1 MGPTKEGLLVG
12 GIGDITSVSC
22 PLLEAEQDIFFR
34 GLLEPNSF
42 YTRHVTTTAP
52 RRLGI
57 LGGTFDPPH
66 AGHLAAALA
75 VQTQVGLDDV
85 VLMVANEPWQK
96 VGDRQV
102 TPARLRFEMTD
113 ALVQGISGLRAD
125 DREIRRGGP
134 TFTVDTLEEI
144 LAEQPDTE
152 IFLIVGADTANRLET
167 WHRASDVVSLST
179 IVIVNRDDSTNTA
192 PEFLHDARVVNV
204 SMNPVDV
211 SSSAIREAIA
221 LGESIDSA
229 TSSSVESIIRDRSL
243 YVGTK

>member
-1 MGPTKEGLLVG
+1 
-12 GIGDITSVSC
+12 
-22 PLLEAEQDIFFR
+22 
-34 GLLEPNSF
+34 
-42 YTRHVTTTAP
+42 VTTTAP

-96 VGDRQV
+96 VGDREV

-134 TFTVDTLEEI
+134 TYTVDTLEEI

-152 IFLIVGADTANRLET
+152 IFLIVGADTAQRLET

-179 IVIVNRDDSTNTA
+179 IVIVNRDDVTNTA
-192 PEFLHDARVVNV
+192 SGFLHDARVVNV
-204 SMNPVDV
+204 SMRPVDV
-211 SSSAIREAIA
+211 SSSAIRESVAR
-221 LGESIDSA
+221 GQSIDSA
-229 TSSSVESIIRDRSL
+229 TSSSVVSIIRDHSL
-243 YVGTK
+243 YVGTQ

>member
-1 MGPTKEGLLVG
+1 MRPTKEGLLVG
-12 GIGDITSVSC
+12 GIGDITSDSC

-34 GLLEPNSF
+34 GRQVPNSF

-75 VQTQVGLDDV
+75 VQTQVALDEL

-96 VGDRQV
+96 VGERQV
-102 TPARLRFEMTD
+102 TPARVRFEMTE
-113 ALVQGISGLRAD
+113 ALVEGISGLRAD

-144 LAEQPDTE
+144 HAEHPDSE
-152 IFLIVGADTANRLET
+152 IFLIVGADTASRLET
-167 WHRASDVVSLST
+167 WHRASDVVRLST
-179 IVIVNRDDSTNTA
+179 IVIVNRDDSTNTF
-192 PEFLHDARVVNV
+192 PEILRDARVVNV
-204 SMNPVDV
+204 TMNPVDV
-211 SSSAIREAIA
+211 SSSGIRDAVA
-221 LGESIDSA
+221 RGESIDSLTSPSVA
-229 TSSSVESIIRDRSL
+229 TIVRDHSL
-243 YVGTK
+243 YVGQR

>member
-22 PLLEAEQDIFFR
+22 SLLEAEQDFFLR
-34 GLLEPNSF
+34 RRLTPNSF

-102 TPARLRFEMTD
+102 TPARVRFEMTD
-113 ALVQGISGLRAD
+113 ALAQGISGLRAD
-125 DREIRRGGP
+125 DREISRGGP
-134 TFTVDTLEEI
+134 TYTVDTLEEI
-144 LAEQPDTE
+144 LADQPGTE
-152 IFLIVGADTANRLET
+152 IFLIVGADTAQRLET
-167 WHRASDVVSLST
+167 WHRASDVVALST
-179 IVIVNRDDSTNTA
+179 IVIVNRDDVTNA
-192 PEFLHDARVVNV
+192 SPGFLHGARVVNV
-204 SMNPVDV
+204 SMNRVDV
-211 SSSAIREAIA
+211 SSSAIREAVA
-221 LGESIDSA
+221 NDESIDSL
-229 TSSSVESIIRDRSL
+229 TSPSVASIICDRSL

>member
-12 GIGDITSVSC
+12 GIGDITSVSS

-34 GLLEPNSF
+34 GLLGPNSF

-75 VQTQVGLDDV
+75 VQTQVALDEL

-102 TPARLRFEMTD
+102 TAAQVRFEMTK
-113 ALVQGISGLRAD
+113 ALVAGISGLRAD

-134 TFTVDTLEEI
+134 TFTVDTLEEV
-144 LAEQPDTE
+144 LGEEPDSE

-167 WHRASDVVSLST
+167 WHRASDVVRLST
-179 IVIVNRDDSTNTA
+179 IVIVNRDDSTNAA
-192 PEFLHDARVVNV
+192 PGFLRDAQVVNV

-211 SSSAIREAIA
+211 SSSAIREAVA
-221 LGESIDSA
+221 RGESINSL
-229 TSSSVESIIRDRSL
+229 TSSSVASIVRDRSL
-243 YVGTK
+243 YVGIA

>member
-22 PLLEAEQDIFFR
+22 PLLEAEQDFFLR
-34 GLLEPNSF
+34 RRLTPNSF

-179 IVIVNRDDSTNTA
+179 IVIVNREDSTNKA

>member
-1 MGPTKEGLLVG
+1 
-12 GIGDITSVSC
+12 
-22 PLLEAEQDIFFR
+22 
-34 GLLEPNSF
+34 
-42 YTRHVTTTAP
+42 VTTTAP

-66 AGHLAAALA
+66 AGHLAAAVA

-113 ALVQGISGLRAD
+113 ALVQGMSGLRAD

-134 TFTVDTLEEI
+134 TYTVDTLEEI

-152 IFLIVGADTANRLET
+152 IFLIIGADTAQRLET
-167 WHRASDVVSLST
+167 WHRASDVVRLST
-179 IVIVNRDDSTNTA
+179 IVIVNRDDSTNTSS
-192 PEFLHDARVVNV
+192 EFLRDARVVNV
-204 SMNPVDV
+204 TMNPVDV
-211 SSSAIREAIA
+211 SSSVIREAVA
-221 LGESIDSA
+221 RGGSIDSL
-229 TSSSVESIIRDRSL
+229 TSPSVAAIVRDRSL
-243 YVGTK
+243 YVGTQ

>member
-34 GLLEPNSF
+34 GLLAPNSF

-75 VQTQVGLDDV
+75 VQTQVALDEL

-102 TPARLRFEMTD
+102 TPARVRFEMTE
-113 ALVQGISGLRAD
+113 ALVDGISGLRAD

-152 IFLIVGADTANRLET
+152 IFLVVGADTANRLET
-167 WHRASDVVSLST
+167 WHRASDVVRLST
-179 IVIVNRDDSTNTA
+179 IVIVNRDDSTNA
-192 PEFLHDARVVNV
+192 ASGFLRDARVVNV
-204 SMNPVDV
+204 TMNAVDV
-211 SSSAIREAIA
+211 SSSAIRKSVAH
-221 LGESIDSA
+221 GESIDSA
-229 TSSSVESIIRDRSL
+229 TSSSVASIIRDRSL
-243 YVGTK
+243 YVGQR

>member
-1 MGPTKEGLLVG
+1 V
-12 GIGDITSVSC
+12 TS
-22 PLLEAEQDIFFR
+22 
-34 GLLEPNSF
+34 
-42 YTRHVTTTAP
+42 TAP

-75 VQTQVGLDDV
+75 VQTQLGLDDV

-102 TPARLRFEMTD
+102 TPANVRWEMTN
-113 ALVQGISGLRAD
+113 ALVQGNSGLRAD

-144 LAEQPDTE
+144 LVEQPGTE

-167 WHRASDVVSLST
+167 WHRASDVVRLST

-192 PEFLHDARVVNV
+192 PGFLRDAQVVNV

-211 SSSAIREAIA
+211 SSSAIREVVSR
-221 LGESIDSA
+221 GESIDSA
-229 TSSSVESIIRDRSL
+229 TSSSVASIIRDHAL
-243 YVGTK
+243 YVGTQ

>member
-1 MGPTKEGLLVG
+1 M
-12 GIGDITSVSC
+12 
-22 PLLEAEQDIFFR
+22 
-34 GLLEPNSF
+34 
-42 YTRHVTTTAP
+42 TTTAP

-75 VQTQVGLDDV
+75 VQTQVALDEL

-102 TPARLRFEMTD
+102 TPARVRFEMTE
-113 ALVQGISGLRAD
+113 ALVDGISGLRAD

-152 IFLIVGADTANRLET
+152 IFLVVGADTANRLET
-167 WHRASDVVSLST
+167 WHRASDVVKLST
-179 IVIVNRDDSTNTA
+179 IVIVNRDDSTNA
-192 PEFLHDARVVNV
+192 ASGFLRDARVVNV
-204 SMNPVDV
+204 TMNAVDV
-211 SSSAIREAIA
+211 SSSAIRKSVAH
-221 LGESIDSA
+221 GESIDSA
-229 TSSSVESIIRDRSL
+229 TSSSVASIIRDRSL
-243 YVGTK
+243 YVGQR

>member
-1 MGPTKEGLLVG
+1 M
-12 GIGDITSVSC
+12 
-22 PLLEAEQDIFFR
+22 
-34 GLLEPNSF
+34 
-42 YTRHVTTTAP
+42 TTTAP

-66 AGHLAAALA
+66 AGHLAAAVA
-75 VQTQVGLDDV
+75 VQTQVGLDDL

-102 TPARLRFEMTD
+102 SPANLRFEMTD
-113 ALVQGISGLRAD
+113 ALVEGIPGLRAD

-144 LAEQPDTE
+144 LADQPGTE
-152 IFLIVGADTANRLET
+152 IILIVGADTADRLDT
-167 WHRASDVVSLST
+167 WHRASDVVALST

-192 PEFLHDARVVNV
+192 PGFLRDARVVNV

-211 SSSAIREAIA
+211 SSSAIRELVAR
-221 LGESIDSA
+221 GESIDSA
-229 TSSSVESIIRDRSL
+229 TTSSVISIIRGHSL
-243 YVGTK
+243 YVGTQ

>member
-34 GLLEPNSF
+34 GLLAPNSF

>member
-1 MGPTKEGLLVG
+1 M
-12 GIGDITSVSC
+12 
-22 PLLEAEQDIFFR
+22 
-34 GLLEPNSF
+34 
-42 YTRHVTTTAP
+42 TTTAP

-113 ALVQGISGLRAD
+113 ALVQGISGLRAG

-134 TFTVDTLEEI
+134 TYTVNTLEEI

-152 IFLIVGADTANRLET
+152 IFLIVGADTAQRLDT
-167 WHRASDVVSLST
+167 WHRASEVVSLST
-179 IVIVNRDDSTNTA
+179 IVIVNRDDVTNTA
-192 PEFLHDARVVNV
+192 SGFLHDARVVNV
-204 SMNPVDV
+204 SMKPVDV
-211 SSSAIREAIA
+211 SSSAIRESVAC
-221 LGESIDSA
+221 GESIDSA
-229 TSSSVESIIRDRSL
+229 TSASVVSIIHDHSL
-243 YVGTK
+243 YVGAQ

>member
-34 GLLEPNSF
+34 GLLGPNSF

-75 VQTQVGLDDV
+75 VQTQVALDEL

-102 TPARLRFEMTD
+102 TAAQVRFEMTK
-113 ALVQGISGLRAD
+113 ALVAGISGLRAD

-144 LAEQPDTE
+144 LGEEPDSE

-167 WHRASDVVSLST
+167 WHRASDVVRLST
-179 IVIVNRDDSTNTA
+179 IVIVNRDNSTNAA
-192 PEFLHDARVVNV
+192 PGFLRDAQVVNV

-211 SSSAIREAIA
+211 SSSAIREAVA
-221 LGESIDSA
+221 RGESINSL
-229 TSSSVESIIRDRSL
+229 TSSSVASIVRDRSL
-243 YVGTK
+243 YVGIA

>member
-34 GLLEPNSF
+34 GLLGPNSF

-75 VQTQVGLDDV
+75 VQTQVALDEL

-102 TPARLRFEMTD
+102 TPAQVRFEMTK
-113 ALVQGISGLRAD
+113 ALVAGISGLRAD

-144 LAEQPDTE
+144 LGEEPDSE

-167 WHRASDVVSLST
+167 WHRASDVVRLST
-179 IVIVNRDDSTNTA
+179 IVIVNRDNSTNAA
-192 PEFLHDARVVNV
+192 PGFLRDAKVVNV
-204 SMNPVDV
+204 SMDPVDV
-211 SSSAIREAIA
+211 SSSAIREAVA
-221 LGESIDSA
+221 RGESINSL
-229 TSSSVESIIRDRSL
+229 TSSSVASIVRDRSL
-243 YVGTK
+243 YVGIA

>member
-1 MGPTKEGLLVG
+1 M
-12 GIGDITSVSC
+12 
-22 PLLEAEQDIFFR
+22 
-34 GLLEPNSF
+34 
-42 YTRHVTTTAP
+42 TTTAP

-75 VQTQVGLDDV
+75 VQTQVALDEL

-102 TPARLRFEMTD
+102 TPARVRFEMTE
-113 ALVQGISGLRAD
+113 ALVDGISGLRAD

-152 IFLIVGADTANRLET
+152 IFLVVGADTANRLET
-167 WHRASDVVSLST
+167 WHRASDVVRLST
-179 IVIVNRDDSTNTA
+179 IVIVNRDDSTNA
-192 PEFLHDARVVNV
+192 ASGFLRDARVVNV
-204 SMNPVDV
+204 TMNAVDV
-211 SSSAIREAIA
+211 SSSAIRKSVAH
-221 LGESIDSA
+221 GESIDSA
-229 TSSSVESIIRDRSL
+229 TSSSVASIIRDRSL
-243 YVGTK
+243 YVGQR

>member
-22 PLLEAEQDIFFR
+22 PLLEAEQDFFLR
-34 GLLEPNSF
+34 RRLAPNSF

-102 TPARLRFEMTD
+102 TPARVRFEMTD

-179 IVIVNRDDSTNTA
+179 IVIVNREDSTNTA

>member
-1 MGPTKEGLLVG
+1 
-12 GIGDITSVSC
+12 
-22 PLLEAEQDIFFR
+22 
-34 GLLEPNSF
+34 
-42 YTRHVTTTAP
+42 
-52 RRLGI
+52 LGI

-75 VQTQVGLDDV
+75 VQTQVALDEL

-102 TPARLRFEMTD
+102 TAAQVRFEMTK
-113 ALVQGISGLRAD
+113 ALVAGISGLRAD

-144 LAEQPDTE
+144 LGEEPDSE

-167 WHRASDVVSLST
+167 WHRASDVVRLST
-179 IVIVNRDDSTNTA
+179 IVIVNRDDSTNAA
-192 PEFLHDARVVNV
+192 PGFLRDAQVVNV

-211 SSSAIREAIA
+211 SSSAIREAVA
-221 LGESIDSA
+221 RGESINSL
-229 TSSSVESIIRDRSL
+229 TSSSVASIVRDRSL
-243 YVGTK
+243 YVGIA

>member
-1 MGPTKEGLLVG
+1 MRPTKEGLLVG

-22 PLLEAEQDIFFR
+22 PLLEVEQDFFLR
-34 GLLEPNSF
+34 RRLAPNSF

-75 VQTQVGLDDV
+75 VQTQVALDEL

-96 VGDRQV
+96 VGERQV
-102 TPARLRFEMTD
+102 TPAQVRFEMTE
-113 ALVQGISGLRAD
+113 ALVEGISGLRAD

-144 LAEQPDTE
+144 HAEHPDSE
-152 IFLIVGADTANRLET
+152 IFLIVGADTAGRLET
-167 WHRASDVVSLST
+167 WHRASDVVRLST
-179 IVIVNRDDSTNTA
+179 IVIVNRDDSTNTF
-192 PEFLHDARVVNV
+192 PEFLRDARVVNV
-204 SMNPVDV
+204 TMNPVDV
-211 SSSAIREAIA
+211 SSSGIRDAVA
-221 LGESIDSA
+221 RGESIDSLTSPSVA
-229 TSSSVESIIRDRSL
+229 TIVRDHSL
-243 YVGTK
+243 YVGQR

>member
-34 GLLEPNSF
+34 GLLAPNSF

-75 VQTQVGLDDV
+75 VQTQVALDEL

-102 TPARLRFEMTD
+102 TPARVRFEMTE
-113 ALVQGISGLRAD
+113 ALVDGISGLRAD

-167 WHRASDVVSLST
+167 WHRASDVVRLST
-179 IVIVNRDDSTNTA
+179 IVIVNRDDSTNA
-192 PEFLHDARVVNV
+192 ASGFLRDARVVNV
-204 SMNPVDV
+204 TMNAVDV
-211 SSSAIREAIA
+211 SSSAIRKSVAH
-221 LGESIDSA
+221 GESIDSA
-229 TSSSVESIIRDRSL
+229 TSSSVASIIRDRSL
-243 YVGTK
+243 YVGQR